1 MQSIEG
7 TLRGPD
13 LARRIAVRDFLNK
26 AIPGRGMCA
35 YDSAVVAGNGIGA
48 LAFAGWLAQSPLFE
62 GKVTV
67 VAPPVVESRRLING
81 VSLRGRGIDFMSAAL
96 DTTLDDILEVM
107 SGSSD
112 SPPVAYRPAAAMA
125 IQSGSSYRF
134 GRRGQWQNGLSAN
147 RPIAYGVRN
156 SRVVGGM
163 RELASKLPIE
173 FVDER
178 VESASHLRSFSKG
191 RHPLLVNATTVP
203 TLIGGQAQPPKRM
216 VLGAQVPF
224 IAA

>member
-1 MQSIEG
+1 MQAMEG

-13 LARRIAVRDFLNK
+13 LARRASVGDFLDK
-26 AIPGRGMCA
+26 AITDRGICV

-81 VSLRGRGIDFMSAAL
+81 VTLRGRCIDFISAAL
-96 DTTLDDILEVM
+96 NTTLNEILEVM

-112 SPPVAYRPAAAMA
+112 SPPVAYRQAAAMA

-134 GRRGQWQNGLSAN
+134 
-147 RPIAYGVRN
+147 
-156 SRVVGGM
+156 
-163 RELASKLPIE
+163 E
-173 FVDER
+173 
-178 VESASHLRSFSKG
+178 
-191 RHPLLVNATTVP
+191 
-203 TLIGGQAQPPKRM
+203 
-216 VLGAQVPF
+216 
-224 IAA
+224 